1 MTDNSEIIDLLTAIV
16 STIESQDV
24 QAKTAKNELLEQLKV
39 IASKTDAVSTNF
51 PKLIETLSN
60 FDSKIASSFDDI
72 ESVRKQLNSV
82 VHQVSIAEQAILN
95 VQQQSQKLR
104 LNSTLRSIS
113 EADEQAQQLN
123 KHLKSSSSQ
132 YVENM
137 SSATNIAIEQINKLK
152 NEVSTIAD
160 SFSKIVSSKIA
171 DNVIDTVSARFT
183 DKLTQDFD
191 NKISHASSNAAD
203 KLTSQ
208 TFEKIQPAITAFSE
222 KIAKSNEQDLQR
234 FNASRAAVIEASEAS
249 HKLYLEREH
258 AYQAHVSKE
267 KTAVKRNWLLIIIGA
282 WIAFSI
288 TAVGITFAVK
298 NASESTVND
307 ALNYLTLKNELNKNG
322 FSVEDKEFCQ
332 SILPKQQFNFNQGP
346 QVSTCFY
353 LRSPSKEYE
362 VNGRN
367 LMIFTK

>member
-1 MTDNSEIIDLLTAIV
+1 MSDNSEIIDLLTAIV

-72 ESVRKQLNSV
+72 QNVSKQLNSV
-82 VHQVSIAEQAILN
+82 VDKVNIAEQAILN
-95 VQQQSQKLR
+95 VQQQSQKLN
-104 LNSTLRSIS
+104 LNSTLRSIN

-137 SSATNIAIEQINKLK
+137 NSATDIAIEQINKLK

-183 DKLTQDFD
+183 DKLTKDFD

-307 ALNYLTLKNELNKNG
+307 ALNYLTLKNDLNRNG

-332 SILPKQQFNFNQGP
+332 SILPKQQFNFSQGP

>member
-72 ESVRKQLNSV
+72 QNVSKQLNSV
-82 VHQVSIAEQAILN
+82 VDKVNIAEQAILN
-95 VQQQSQKLR
+95 VQQQSQKLN
-104 LNSTLRSIS
+104 LNSTLRSIN

-137 SSATNIAIEQINKLK
+137 NSATDIAIEQINKLK

-183 DKLTQDFD
+183 DKLTKDFD

-222 KIAKSNEQDLQR
+222 KIAKSNEQDFQR
-234 FNASRAAVIEASEAS
+234 FNATRAAVIEASEAS

-267 KTAVKRNWLLIIIGA
+267 KAVVKRNWLLIFLGG
-282 WIAFSI
+282 WIALSI

>member
-1 MTDNSEIIDLLTAIV
+1 MSDNSEIIDLLTAIV

-72 ESVRKQLNSV
+72 QNVSKQLNSV
-82 VHQVSIAEQAILN
+82 VDKVNIAEQAILN
-95 VQQQSQKLR
+95 VQQQSQKLN
-104 LNSTLRSIS
+104 LNSTLRSIN

-137 SSATNIAIEQINKLK
+137 NSATDIAIEQINKLK

-183 DKLTQDFD
+183 DKLTKDFD

-234 FNASRAAVIEASEAS
+234 FNASRAAVIEASKAS

-267 KTAVKRNWLLIIIGA
+267 KAVVKRNWLLIFLGG
-282 WIAFSI
+282 WIALSI

-332 SILPKQQFNFNQGP
+332 SILPKQQFNFSQGP

>member
-72 ESVRKQLNSV
+72 QNVSKQLNSV
-82 VHQVSIAEQAILN
+82 VDKVNIAEQAILN
-95 VQQQSQKLR
+95 VQQQSQKLN
-104 LNSTLRSIS
+104 LNSTLRSIN

-171 DNVIDTVSARFT
+171 DNVIDAVSARFT
-183 DKLTQDFD
+183 DKLTKDFD

-234 FNASRAAVIEASEAS
+234 FNASRAAVIEASKAS

-267 KTAVKRNWLLIIIGA
+267 KAVVKRNWLLIFLGG
-282 WIAFSI
+282 WIALSI

>member
-72 ESVRKQLNSV
+72 QNVSKQLNSV
-82 VHQVSIAEQAILN
+82 VDKVNIAEQAILN
-95 VQQQSQKLR
+95 VQQQSQKLN
-104 LNSTLRSIS
+104 LNRTLRSIN

-137 SSATNIAIEQINKLK
+137 NSATDIAIEQINKLK

-183 DKLTQDFD
+183 DKLTKDFD

-234 FNASRAAVIEASEAS
+234 FNASRAAVIEASKAS

-267 KTAVKRNWLLIIIGA
+267 KAVVKRNWLLIFLGG
-282 WIAFSI
+282 WIALSI

>member
-72 ESVRKQLNSV
+72 QNVSKQLNSV
-82 VHQVSIAEQAILN
+82 VDKVNIAEQAILN
-95 VQQQSQKLR
+95 VQQQSQKLN
-104 LNSTLRSIS
+104 LNSTLRSIN

-171 DNVIDTVSARFT
+171 DNVIDAVSTRFT
-183 DKLTQDFD
+183 NKLTQDFD

-267 KTAVKRNWLLIIIGA
+267 KAVVKRNWLLIFLGG
-282 WIAFSI
+282 WIALSI

>member
-16 STIESQDV
+16 STIESQDI
-24 QAKTAKNELLEQLKV
+24 QAQKAKSELVEQLKV
-39 IASKTDAVSTNF
+39 IASKTDTVSTNF

-72 ESVRKQLNSV
+72 QNVSKQLNSV
-82 VHQVSIAEQAILN
+82 VDKVNIAEQAILN
-95 VQQQSQKLR
+95 VQQQSQKLN
-104 LNSTLRSIS
+104 LNSTLRSIN

-137 SSATNIAIEQINKLK
+137 NSATDIAIEQINKLK

-183 DKLTQDFD
+183 DKLTKDFD

-234 FNASRAAVIEASEAS
+234 FNASRAAVIEASKAS

-258 AYQAHVSKE
+258 AYQAHVSKD
-267 KTAVKRNWLLIIIGA
+267 KAVVKRNWILIILGG
-282 WIAFSI
+282 WIALSI

-332 SILPKQQFNFNQGP
+332 SILPKQQFNFNQSQ

-353 LRSPSKEYE
+353 LKSPSEQYT

>member
-16 STIESQDV
+16 STIESQDA
-24 QAKTAKNELLEQLKV
+24 QAQSAKAELLEQLKV
-39 IASKTDAVSTNF
+39 IASKTDTVSTNF

-72 ESVRKQLNSV
+72 QSVSKQLDSV
-82 VHQVSIAEQAILN
+82 VQQVSIAEQAILN
-95 VQQQSQKLR
+95 VQQQSQKLN
-104 LNSTLRSIS
+104 LNSTLRSIN

-160 SFSKIVSSKIA
+160 SFSKIVSNKIA
-171 DNVIDTVSARFT
+171 DNVIDAVSARFT
-183 DKLTQDFD
+183 DKLTKDFD
-191 NKISHASSNAAD
+191 NKISHASSTAAD
-203 KLTSQ
+203 KLTSK
-208 TFEKIQPAITAFSE
+208 TLEKIQPSITAFSE

-282 WIAFSI
+282 WIALSI

>member
-1 MTDNSEIIDLLTAIV
+1 MTDNSAIIDLLTTIV
-16 STIESQDV
+16 ETIESQDT
-24 QAKTAKNELLEQLKV
+24 QAQNAKNELLEQLKV
-39 IASKTDAVSTNF
+39 IASKTDTVSTNF

-72 ESVRKQLNSV
+72 QSVSKQLDSV
-82 VHQVSIAEQAILN
+82 VQQVSIAEQAILN
-95 VQQQSQKLR
+95 VQQQSQKLN
-104 LNSTLRSIS
+104 LNSTLRSIN

-137 SSATNIAIEQINKLK
+137 NSATDIAIEQINKLK

-222 KIAKSNEQDLQR
+222 KIAKSNEQDFQR
-234 FNASRAAVIEASEAS
+234 FNATRAAVIEASEAS

-267 KTAVKRNWLLIIIGA
+267 KSVVKRNWLLIIIGG

-288 TAVGITFAVK
+288 TVLGVSYAVK
-298 NASESTVND
+298 SASEATVDD
-307 ALNYLTLKNELNKNG
+307 ALKYLTLKNELNKNG

-332 SILPKQQFNFNQGP
+332 SILPKQQFNFSQGP

>member
-72 ESVRKQLNSV
+72 QNVSKQLNSV
-82 VHQVSIAEQAILN
+82 VDKVNIAEQAILN
-95 VQQQSQKLR
+95 VQQQSQKLN
-104 LNSTLRSIS
+104 LNSTLRSIN

-137 SSATNIAIEQINKLK
+137 NSATDIAIEQINKLK

-183 DKLTQDFD
+183 DKLTKDFD

-234 FNASRAAVIEASEAS
+234 FNASRAAVIEASKAS

-267 KTAVKRNWLLIIIGA
+267 KAVVKRNWLLIFLGG
-282 WIAFSI
+282 WIALSI

-332 SILPKQQFNFNQGP
+332 SILPKQQFNLTK
-346 QVSTCFY
+346 VHKY
-353 LRSPSKEYE
+353 LL
-362 VNGRN
+362 VF
-367 LMIFTK
+367 I

>member
-72 ESVRKQLNSV
+72 QNVSKQLNSV
-82 VHQVSIAEQAILN
+82 VDKVNIAEQAILN
-95 VQQQSQKLR
+95 VQQQSQKLN
-104 LNSTLRSIS
+104 LNSTLRSIN

-137 SSATNIAIEQINKLK
+137 NSATDIAIEQINKLK

-183 DKLTQDFD
+183 DKLTKDFD

-234 FNASRAAVIEASEAS
+234 FNASRAAVIEASKAS

-267 KTAVKRNWLLIIIGA
+267 KAVVKRNWLLIFLGG
-282 WIAFSI
+282 WIALSI

-332 SILPKQQFNFNQGP
+332 SILPKQQFNFNQSQ

-353 LRSPSKEYE
+353 LKSPSEQYT

>member
-72 ESVRKQLNSV
+72 QNVSKQLNSV
-82 VHQVSIAEQAILN
+82 VDKVNIAEQAILN
-95 VQQQSQKLR
+95 VQQQSQKLN
-104 LNSTLRSIS
+104 LNSTLRSIN

-137 SSATNIAIEQINKLK
+137 NSATDIAIEQINKLK

-183 DKLTQDFD
+183 DKLTKDFD

-234 FNASRAAVIEASEAS
+234 FNASRAAVIEASKAS

-258 AYQAHVSKE
+258 AYQAHVSKD
-267 KTAVKRNWLLIIIGA
+267 KAVVKRNWILIILGG
-282 WIAFSI
+282 WIALSI

>member
-72 ESVRKQLNSV
+72 QNVSKQLNSV
-82 VHQVSIAEQAILN
+82 VDKVNIAEQAILN
-95 VQQQSQKLR
+95 VQQQSQKLN
-104 LNSTLRSIS
+104 LNSILRSIN

-137 SSATNIAIEQINKLK
+137 NSATDIAIEQINKLK

-183 DKLTQDFD
+183 DKLTKDFD

-234 FNASRAAVIEASEAS
+234 FNASRAAVIEASKAS

-267 KTAVKRNWLLIIIGA
+267 KAVVKRNWLLIFLGG
-282 WIAFSI
+282 WIALSI

>member
-72 ESVRKQLNSV
+72 QNVSKQLNSV
-82 VHQVSIAEQAILN
+82 VDKVNIAEQAILN
-95 VQQQSQKLR
+95 VQQQSQKLN
-104 LNSTLRSIS
+104 LNSTLRSIN

-137 SSATNIAIEQINKLK
+137 NSATDIAIEQINKLK

-183 DKLTQDFD
+183 DKLTKDFD

-267 KTAVKRNWLLIIIGA
+267 KAVVKRNWLLIFLGG
-282 WIAFSI
+282 WIALSI

>member
-72 ESVRKQLNSV
+72 QNVSKQLNSV
-82 VHQVSIAEQAILN
+82 VDKVNIAEQAILN
-95 VQQQSQKLR
+95 VQQQSQKLN
-104 LNSTLRSIS
+104 LNSTLRSIN

-137 SSATNIAIEQINKLK
+137 NSATDIAIEQINKLK

-183 DKLTQDFD
+183 DKLTKDFD

-234 FNASRAAVIEASEAS
+234 FNASRAAVIEASKAS

-267 KTAVKRNWLLIIIGA
+267 KAVVKRNWLLIFLGG
-282 WIAFSI
+282 WIALSI

-322 FSVEDKEFCQ
+322 FSVEDKEVCQ

>member
-72 ESVRKQLNSV
+72 QNVSKQLNSV
-82 VHQVSIAEQAILN
+82 VDKVNIAEQAILN
-95 VQQQSQKLR
+95 VQQQSQKLN
-104 LNSTLRSIS
+104 LNSTLRSIN

-137 SSATNIAIEQINKLK
+137 NSATDIAIEQINKLK

-183 DKLTQDFD
+183 DKLTKDFD

-234 FNASRAAVIEASEAS
+234 FNASRAAVIEASKAS

-267 KTAVKRNWLLIIIGA
+267 KAVVKRNWLLIFLGG
-282 WIAFSI
+282 WIALSI

-353 LRSPSKEYE
+353 LRSPSEQYT

>member
-1 MTDNSEIIDLLTAIV
+1 MTDNSAIIDLLTTIV
-16 STIESQDV
+16 ETIESQDT
-24 QAKTAKNELLEQLKV
+24 QAQSAKAELLEQLKV
-39 IASKTDAVSTNF
+39 IESKTDTVSTNF

-72 ESVRKQLNSV
+72 QNVSKQLNSV
-82 VHQVSIAEQAILN
+82 VDKVNIAEQAILN
-95 VQQQSQKLR
+95 VQQQSQKLN
-104 LNSTLRSIS
+104 LNSTLRSIN

-137 SSATNIAIEQINKLK
+137 NSATDIAIEQINKLK

-183 DKLTQDFD
+183 DKLTKDFD

-234 FNASRAAVIEASEAS
+234 FNASRAAVIEASKAS

-267 KTAVKRNWLLIIIGA
+267 KAVVKRNWLLIFLGG
-282 WIAFSI
+282 WIALSI

>member
-16 STIESQDV
+16 STIESQDT
-24 QAKTAKNELLEQLKV
+24 QAQNRQNELLEQLKV
-39 IASKTDAVSTNF
+39 IASKTDTVSTNF

-72 ESVRKQLNSV
+72 QNVSKQLNSV
-82 VHQVSIAEQAILN
+82 VDKVNIAEQAILN
-95 VQQQSQKLR
+95 VQQQSQKLN
-104 LNSTLRSIS
+104 LNSTLRSIN

-137 SSATNIAIEQINKLK
+137 NSATDIAIEQINKLK

-183 DKLTQDFD
+183 DKLTKDFD

-222 KIAKSNEQDLQR
+222 KIAKSNEQDFQR
-234 FNASRAAVIEASEAS
+234 FNANRAAVIEASEAS

-258 AYQAHVSKE
+258 AYQAHVSKD
-267 KTAVKRNWLLIIIGA
+267 KAVVKRNWILIILGG
-282 WIAFSI
+282 WIALSI

-332 SILPKQQFNFNQGP
+332 SILPKQQFNFNQSQ

-353 LRSPSKEYE
+353 LKSPSEQYT

>member
-1 MTDNSEIIDLLTAIV
+1 MN
-16 STIESQDV
+16 
-24 QAKTAKNELLEQLKV
+24 
-39 IASKTDAVSTNF
+39 
-51 PKLIETLSN
+51 
-60 FDSKIASSFDDI
+60 
-72 ESVRKQLNSV
+72 
-82 VHQVSIAEQAILN
+82 
-95 VQQQSQKLR
+95 
-104 LNSTLRSIS
+104 
-113 EADEQAQQLN
+113 
-123 KHLKSSSSQ
+123 
-132 YVENM
+132 
-137 SSATNIAIEQINKLK
+137 SATDIAIEQINKLK

-183 DKLTQDFD
+183 DKLTKDFD

-234 FNASRAAVIEASEAS
+234 FNASRAAVIEASKAS

-267 KTAVKRNWLLIIIGA
+267 KAVVKRNWLLIFLGG
-282 WIAFSI
+282 WIALSI

>member
-16 STIESQDV
+16 STIESQDI
-24 QAKTAKNELLEQLKV
+24 QAQKAKSELVEQLKV
-39 IASKTDAVSTNF
+39 IASKTDTVSTNF

-72 ESVRKQLNSV
+72 QNVSKQLNSV
-82 VHQVSIAEQAILN
+82 VDKVNIAEQAILN
-95 VQQQSQKLR
+95 VQQQSQKLN
-104 LNSTLRSIS
+104 LNSTLRSIN

-137 SSATNIAIEQINKLK
+137 NSATDIAIEQINKLK

-183 DKLTQDFD
+183 DKLTKDFD

-234 FNASRAAVIEASEAS
+234 FNASRAAVIEASKAS

-267 KTAVKRNWLLIIIGA
+267 KAVVKRNWLLIFLGG
-282 WIAFSI
+282 WIALSI

>member
-16 STIESQDV
+16 STIESQDA
-24 QAKTAKNELLEQLKV
+24 QAQSAKAELLEQLKV
-39 IASKTDAVSTNF
+39 IASKTDTVSTNF

-72 ESVRKQLNSV
+72 QNVSKQLNSV
-82 VHQVSIAEQAILN
+82 VDKANIAEQAILN
-95 VQQQSQKLR
+95 IQQQSQKLR
-104 LNSTLRSIS
+104 LDSTLRSIS

-171 DNVIDTVSARFT
+171 DNVIDAVSTRFT
-183 DKLTQDFD
+183 NKLTQDFD

-234 FNASRAAVIEASEAS
+234 FNASRAAVIEASKAS

-267 KTAVKRNWLLIIIGA
+267 KAVVKRNWLLIFLGG
-282 WIAFSI
+282 WIALSI

-332 SILPKQQFNFNQGP
+332 SILPKQQFNFSQGP

>member
-72 ESVRKQLNSV
+72 QNVSKQLNSV
-82 VHQVSIAEQAILN
+82 VDKVNIAEQAILN
-95 VQQQSQKLR
+95 VQQQSQKLN
-104 LNSTLRSIS
+104 LNSTLRSIN

-137 SSATNIAIEQINKLK
+137 NSATDIAIEQINKLK

-183 DKLTQDFD
+183 DKLTKDFD

-234 FNASRAAVIEASEAS
+234 FNASRAAVIEASKAS

>member
-1 MTDNSEIIDLLTAIV
+1 
-16 STIESQDV
+16 
-24 QAKTAKNELLEQLKV
+24 
-39 IASKTDAVSTNF
+39 
-51 PKLIETLSN
+51 
-60 FDSKIASSFDDI
+60 
-72 ESVRKQLNSV
+72 
-82 VHQVSIAEQAILN
+82 
-95 VQQQSQKLR
+95 
-104 LNSTLRSIS
+104 
-113 EADEQAQQLN
+113 
-123 KHLKSSSSQ
+123 
-132 YVENM
+132 M

-160 SFSKIVSSKIA
+160 SFSKIVSNKIA
-171 DNVIDTVSARFT
+171 DNVIDAVSARFT
-183 DKLTQDFD
+183 DKLTKDFD
-191 NKISHASSNAAD
+191 NKISHASSTAAD
-203 KLTSQ
+203 KLTSK
-208 TFEKIQPAITAFSE
+208 TLEKIQPSITAFSE

-307 ALNYLTLKNELNKNG
+307 ALNYLTLKNDLNRNG

-332 SILPKQQFNFNQGP
+332 SILPKQQFNFSQGP

>member
-72 ESVRKQLNSV
+72 QNVSKQLNSV
-82 VHQVSIAEQAILN
+82 VDKVNIAEQAILN
-95 VQQQSQKLR
+95 VQQQSQKLN
-104 LNSTLRSIS
+104 LNSTLRSIN

-137 SSATNIAIEQINKLK
+137 NSATDIAIEQINKLK

-183 DKLTQDFD
+183 DKLTKDFD

-222 KIAKSNEQDLQR
+222 KIAKSNEQDFQR
-234 FNASRAAVIEASEAS
+234 FNATRAAVIEASKAS

-267 KTAVKRNWLLIIIGA
+267 KAVVKRNWLLIFLGG
-282 WIAFSI
+282 WIALSI

>member
-72 ESVRKQLNSV
+72 QNVSKQLNSV
-82 VHQVSIAEQAILN
+82 VDKVNIAEQAILN
-95 VQQQSQKLR
+95 VQQQSQKLN
-104 LNSTLRSIS
+104 LNSTLRSIN

-137 SSATNIAIEQINKLK
+137 NSATDIAIEQINKLK

-183 DKLTQDFD
+183 DKLTKDFD

-234 FNASRAAVIEASEAS
+234 FNASRAAVIEASKAS

-267 KTAVKRNWLLIIIGA
+267 KAVVKRNWLLIFLGG
-282 WIAFSI
+282 WIALSI

>member
-1 MTDNSEIIDLLTAIV
+1 MTDNSAIIDLLTTIV
-16 STIESQDV
+16 ETIESQDT
-24 QAKTAKNELLEQLKV
+24 QAQNAKNELLEQLKV
-39 IASKTDAVSTNF
+39 IASKTDTVSTNF

-72 ESVRKQLNSV
+72 QNVSKQLNSV
-82 VHQVSIAEQAILN
+82 VDKVNIAEQAILN
-95 VQQQSQKLR
+95 VQQQSQKLN
-104 LNSTLRSIS
+104 LNSTLRSIN

-171 DNVIDTVSARFT
+171 DNVIDAVSTRFT
-183 DKLTQDFD
+183 NKLTQDFD

-222 KIAKSNEQDLQR
+222 KIAKSNEQDFQR

-267 KTAVKRNWLLIIIGA
+267 KTVVKRNWLLIIFAG
-282 WIAFSI
+282 WMTL
-288 TAVGITFAVK
+288 TATAALTAYAVK

-353 LRSPSKEYE
+353 LRSPSEQYT

>member
-16 STIESQDV
+16 STIESQDT

-39 IASKTDAVSTNF
+39 IASKTDSVSTNF

-72 ESVRKQLNSV
+72 QNVSKQLNSV
-82 VHQVSIAEQAILN
+82 VDKVNIAEQAILN
-95 VQQQSQKLR
+95 VQQQSQKLN
-104 LNSTLRSIS
+104 LNSTLRSIN

-137 SSATNIAIEQINKLK
+137 NSATDIAIEQINKLK

-183 DKLTQDFD
+183 DKLTKDFD

-222 KIAKSNEQDLQR
+222 KIAKSNEQDFQR
-234 FNASRAAVIEASEAS
+234 FNANRAAVIEASEAS

-258 AYQAHVSKE
+258 AYQAHVSKD
-267 KTAVKRNWLLIIIGA
+267 KAVVKRNWILIILGG
-282 WIAFSI
+282 WIALSI

-332 SILPKQQFNFNQGP
+332 SILPKQQFNFNQSQ

-353 LRSPSKEYE
+353 LKSPSEQYT

>member
-1 MTDNSEIIDLLTAIV
+1 M
-16 STIESQDV
+16 
-24 QAKTAKNELLEQLKV
+24 
-39 IASKTDAVSTNF
+39 
-51 PKLIETLSN
+51 
-60 FDSKIASSFDDI
+60 
-72 ESVRKQLNSV
+72 
-82 VHQVSIAEQAILN
+82 
-95 VQQQSQKLR
+95 
-104 LNSTLRSIS
+104 
-113 EADEQAQQLN
+113 
-123 KHLKSSSSQ
+123 KSSSSQ

-137 SSATNIAIEQINKLK
+137 NSATDIAIEQINKLK

-183 DKLTQDFD
+183 DKLTKDFD

-234 FNASRAAVIEASEAS
+234 FNASRAAVIEASKAS

-267 KTAVKRNWLLIIIGA
+267 KAVVKRNWLLIFLGG
-282 WIAFSI
+282 WIALSI

-332 SILPKQQFNFNQGP
+332 SILPKQQFNFSQGP

>member
-1 MTDNSEIIDLLTAIV
+1 MTDNSAIIDLLTTIV
-16 STIESQDV
+16 ETIESQDT
-24 QAKTAKNELLEQLKV
+24 QAQNAKNELLEQLKV
-39 IASKTDAVSTNF
+39 IASKTDTVSTNF

-72 ESVRKQLNSV
+72 QNVSKQLNSV
-82 VHQVSIAEQAILN
+82 VDKVNIAEQAILN
-95 VQQQSQKLR
+95 VQQQSQKLN
-104 LNSTLRSIS
+104 LNSILRSIN

-137 SSATNIAIEQINKLK
+137 NSATDIAIEQINKLK

-171 DNVIDTVSARFT
+171 DNVIDAVSTRFT

-222 KIAKSNEQDLQR
+222 KIAKSNEQDFQR
-234 FNASRAAVIEASEAS
+234 FNASRAAVIEASDAS

-267 KTAVKRNWLLIIIGA
+267 KSVVKRNWLLIIFAG
-282 WIAFSI
+282 WMTL
-288 TAVGITFAVK
+288 TATAALTAYAVK

-307 ALNYLTLKNELNKNG
+307 ALNYLTLKNDLNSKG

-332 SILPKQQFNFNQGP
+332 SILPKQQFNFNQSQ

-353 LRSPSKEYE
+353 LKSPSEQYT